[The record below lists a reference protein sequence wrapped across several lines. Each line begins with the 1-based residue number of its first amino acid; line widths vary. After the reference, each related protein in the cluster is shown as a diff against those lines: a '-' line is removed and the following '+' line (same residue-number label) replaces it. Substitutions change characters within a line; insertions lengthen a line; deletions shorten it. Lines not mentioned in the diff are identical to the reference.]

1 MRPEH
6 IEDILVHL
14 HLGQW
19 FGWRDGI
26 KDYAHL
32 TIHRSVETPTEEFL
46 EAELASQQEAWD
58 TSLAEAAENKES
70 AKAKLAALGL
80 SEEEISA
87 AFGI

>member
-14 HLGQW
+14 HTGQW

-32 TIHRSVETPTEEFL
+32 TIHSSVATPTQEFL
-46 EAELASQQEAWD
+46 ETELARQQEAWD
-58 TSLAEAAENKES
+58 TAMADAAANKES

-80 SEEEISA
+80 SEEEISSA
-87 AFGI
+87 CGI